1 MSAALL
7 SSADWASASPAE
19 RAALLARP
27 RNGNLQAFRDD
38 VRAIAEQVRTGGDR
52 ALLALAR
59 QHAGAVLDAVAVS
72 EGELDAAA
80 GRLAEADRAALDAAI
95 ANVER
100 FHVPQLRAPFRI
112 ETAPGVACERL
123 QRALDA
129 VGLYVPGG
137 TAPLPSTAIMLA
149 VPARIAGCRLRVLC
163 TPPRPDGSCD
173 PAVLYVAR
181 ACGIARVFKA
191 GGAQAI
197 AAMAFGTESVPRVDK
212 IFGPGNAWV
221 MAAKQLL
228 CGGPG
233 GPAADLPAGPSEV
246 MVIADDSARPEFV
259 AADLLAQ
266 AEHGPDSQV
275 LLVSPSRELIRAVEA
290 AIGRLLPRLARREA
304 LHSSLRQSRAIRV
317 PDLPAAAA
325 VANDYAPEHLIL
337 AVADPRG
344 LLPAIRSAGSV
355 FLGHF
360 TPEALGDYCSGANH
374 VLPTH
379 GYARTASGLSVAD
392 FMREMT
398 VQEASPAGL
407 AGLGPVA
414 ERLARLEGLDA
425 HAGSVAVRLEDRAAE
440 VA

>member
-7 SSADWASASPAE
+7 AAADWESASAAE
-19 RAALLARP
+19 RLRLLARP
-27 RNGNLQAFRDD
+27 RGGNLQAFHDD
-38 VRAIAEQVRTGGDR
+38 VRAIAERVRAGGDG
-52 ALLALAR
+52 ALVALAR
-59 QHAGAVLDAVAVS
+59 QHTGAALESIAVS
-72 EGELDAAA
+72 ADELDAAA
-80 GRLAEADRAALDAAI
+80 GRLADADRAAIDAAI

-100 FHVPQLRAPFRI
+100 FHAPQLRPPARI
-112 ETAPGVACERL
+112 ETAPGVFCERV
-123 QRALDA
+123 QRPLDA

-163 TPPRPDGSCD
+163 TPPRVDGSCD
-173 PAVLYVAR
+173 PAVLYAAR
-181 ACGIARVFKA
+181 ACGIERVFKA

-197 AAMAFGTESVPRVDK
+197 AAMALGTESVPRVDK

-228 CGGPG
+228 CGGPA

-246 MVIADDSARPEFV
+246 LVIADDSAPAEFV

-290 AIGRLLPRLARREA
+290 AIARQLPRLARSQA
-304 LHSSLRQSRAIRV
+304 LQSSLAQSRAIRV
-317 PDLPAAAA
+317 PDLAAAA
-325 VANDYAPEHLIL
+325 EVANAYAPEHLIL
-337 AVADPRG
+337 AVASPRA
-344 LLPAIRSAGSV
+344 LLPAIQSAGSV
-355 FLGHF
+355 FLGHY

-392 FMREMT
+392 FVREMT
-398 VQEASPAGL
+398 VQEASRAGL
-407 AGLGPVA
+407 DALGPVA
-414 ERLARLEGLDA
+414 VRLARLEGLDA
-425 HAGSVAVRLEDRAAE
+425 HAASVAVRLEGRAAE

>member
-1 MSAALL
+1 MSAPFLAV
-7 SSADWASASPAE
+7 ARWDTATAAE
-19 RAALLARP
+19 RERLLARP
-27 RNGNLQAFRDD
+27 RSGNLQAFHDA
-38 VRAIAEQVRTGGDR
+38 VRAIAEQVRAQGDA
-52 ALLALAR
+52 ALVALAR
-59 QHAGAVLDAVAVS
+59 QHTGAVLDSVAV
-72 EGELDAAA
+72 DAAEFDA
-80 GRLAEADRAALDAAI
+80 ASAQLSDADRAALDAAI

-100 FHVPQLRAPFRI
+100 FHAAQLAPALAV
-112 ETAPGVACERL
+112 ETSAGVTCERV
-123 QRALDA
+123 QRPLDA

-163 TPPRPDGSCD
+163 TPPRPDGSCE

-181 ACGIARVFKA
+181 ACGIDRVCKA

-197 AAMAFGTESVPRVDK
+197 AALAYGTASVPRVDK
-212 IFGPGNAWV
+212 VFGPGNAWV

-246 MVIADDSARPEFV
+246 MVIADDSARPDFV
-259 AADLLAQ
+259 ALDLLAQ

-275 LLVSPSRELIRAVEA
+275 LLVTTSGELLRAVEA
-290 AIGRLLPRLARREA
+290 AIARALPQLRRGAA
-304 LHSSLRQSRAIRV
+304 LQASLRHSRAILV
-317 PDLPAAAA
+317 PDLGAAAE
-325 VANDYAPEHLIL
+325 VANAYAPEHLIL
-337 AVADPRG
+337 ALADPRG

-355 FLGHF
+355 FLGHW

-379 GYARTASGLSVAD
+379 GHARTASGLSVDD
-392 FMREMT
+392 FMRRMT
-398 VQEASPAGL
+398 VQEASRSGL
-407 AGLGPVA
+407 EGLGPVA

-425 HAGSVAVRLEDRAAE
+425 HAASVAVRLGDARAA

>member
-1 MSAALL
+1 MSTALL
-7 SSADWASASPAE
+7 AFTEWQAASAAE
-19 RAALLARP
+19 RARLLARP
-27 RNGNLQAFRDD
+27 RGGTLQAFHDD

-52 ALLALAR
+52 ALIELAR
-59 QHAGAVLDAVAVS
+59 RHTGAVIGAVAV
-72 EGELDAAA
+72 GEDEFEAAT
-80 GRLAEADRAALDAAI
+80 GRLAAADRAALDAAI
-95 ANVER
+95 ANVSR
-100 FHVPQLRAPFRI
+100 FHAPQLRAPARI
-112 ETAPGVACERL
+112 ETSPGVACERV
-123 QRALDA
+123 QRPIDA

-149 VPARIAGCRLRVLC
+149 VPARVAGCRLRVLC
-163 TPPRPDGSCD
+163 TPPRTDGSCE

-181 ACGIARVFKA
+181 ACGIERVFKA
-191 GGAQAI
+191 GGAQAV
-197 AAMAFGTESVPRVDK
+197 AAMALGTESVPRVDK

-228 CGGPG
+228 CGGPA

-246 MVIADDSARPEFV
+246 LVIADDSSRPEFV

-275 LLVSPSRELIRAVEA
+275 LLVSPSREVIRAVDA
-290 AIGRLLPRLARREA
+290 AMAVQLPRLARQEA
-304 LHSSLRQSRAIRV
+304 LRASLGQSRAIRV
-317 PDLPAAAA
+317 TDLAAAA
-325 VANDYAPEHLIL
+325 EVANAYAPEHLIL

-425 HAGSVAVRLEDRAAE
+425 HAASVALRLQDRAAE

>member
-1 MSAALL
+1 MSASLL
-7 SSADWASASPAE
+7 CQADWASASATE
-19 RAALLARP
+19 RAGLLARP
-27 RNGNLQAFRDD
+27 RSGNLQAFRDD

-52 ALLALAR
+52 ALLELAR
-59 QHAGAVLDAVAVS
+59 QHTGAVLDSVAV
-72 EGELDAAA
+72 GEDELHAAA

-100 FHVPQLRAPFRI
+100 FHAPQLRPSVRI

-123 QRALDA
+123 QRPLDA

-149 VPARIAGCRLRVLC
+149 VPARIAGCRVRVLC

-181 ACGIARVFKA
+181 ACGIALVFKA

-197 AAMAFGTESVPRVDK
+197 AAMALGTESVPRVDK

-228 CGGPG
+228 CGGPA

-275 LLVSPSRELIRAVEA
+275 LLVSPSRELVRAVEA

-304 LHSSLRQSRAIRV
+304 LQSSLRQSRAIRV
-317 PDLPAAAA
+317 PDLAAAAA
-325 VANDYAPEHLIL
+325 VANEYAPEHLIL
-337 AVADPRG
+337 AIADPRG

-425 HAGSVAVRLEDRAAE
+425 HAASVAVRLQDRAAE

>member
-1 MSAALL
+1 MSSTYLAA
-7 SSADWASASPAE
+7 ADWESASVLD
-19 RAALLARP
+19 RARLLARP
-27 RNGNLQAFRDD
+27 RSGNLQAFHDA
-38 VRAIAEQVRTGGDR
+38 VRAIAEQVRAQGDL
-52 ALLALAR
+52 ALIELAR
-59 QHAGAVLDAVAVS
+59 QHTGAVLESVVVRED
-72 EGELDAAA
+72 EFDAAA
-80 GRLAEADRAALDAAI
+80 GLLAEPDRRALDVAI
-95 ANVER
+95 ANVDR
-100 FHVPQLRAPFRI
+100 FHAAQLRPPLCV
-112 ETAPGVACERL
+112 ETVAGVTCERV
-123 QRALDA
+123 QRPLDA

-163 TPPRPDGSCD
+163 TPSRADGSCE

-181 ACGIARVFKA
+181 ACGVERVFKT

-197 AAMAFGTESVPRVDK
+197 AAMAHGTASVPRVDK
-212 IFGPGNAWV
+212 IFGPGNSWV

-246 MVIADDSARPEFV
+246 LVIADDSAIPEFV

-290 AIGRLLPRLARREA
+290 AIARALPRLSRSAA
-304 LHSSLRQSRAIRV
+304 LQSSLRQSRAILV
-317 PDLPAAAA
+317 PDLDAAAE
-325 VANDYAPEHLIL
+325 VANAYAPEHLIL
-337 AVADPRG
+337 AVANPRG
-344 LLPAIRSAGSV
+344 LLPAIHSAGSV
-355 FLGHF
+355 FLGPW

-379 GYARTASGLSVAD
+379 GYARTASGLSVED
-392 FMREMT
+392 FMRQMT
-398 VQEASPAGL
+398 VQEASRAGL
-407 AGLGPVA
+407 AALGPVA
-414 ERLARLEGLDA
+414 ERLAALEGLDA
-425 HAGSVAVRLEDRAAE
+425 HAASVAVRLADAQAA

>member
-7 SSADWASASPAE
+7 ACADWATAPAAE
-19 RAALLARP
+19 RARLLARP
-27 RNGNLQAFRDD
+27 RGGNLQAFHDD

-59 QHAGAVLDAVAVS
+59 QHTGAVLESIAVG
-72 EGELDAAA
+72 EDELDAAA

-100 FHVPQLRAPFRI
+100 FHSAQLASSLRV
-112 ETAPGVACERL
+112 ETAPGVSCERV
-123 QRALDA
+123 QRPLES

-149 VPARIAGCRLRVLC
+149 VPARIAGCCLRVLC
-163 TPPRPDGSCD
+163 TPPRADRGCD

-181 ACGIARVFKA
+181 ASGISRVFKA

-228 CGGPG
+228 CGGPA

-246 MVIADDSARPEFV
+246 LVIADDTAPAEFV

-290 AIGRLLPRLARREA
+290 AIGRLLPRLGRREA
-304 LHSSLRQSRAIRV
+304 LRSSLRQSRAIRV
-317 PDLPAAAA
+317 PDLAAAA
-325 VANDYAPEHLIL
+325 EVANAYAPEHLIL

-379 GYARTASGLSVAD
+379 GYARTASGLGVSD

-398 VQEASPAGL
+398 VQEASRAGL
-407 AGLGPVA
+407 EALGPVA

-425 HAGSVAVRLEDRAAE
+425 HAASVAVRLQDSAAE

>member
-7 SSADWASASPAE
+7 ACADWATAPAAE
-19 RAALLARP
+19 RARLLARP
-27 RNGNLQAFRDD
+27 RGGNLQAFHDD

-59 QHAGAVLDAVAVS
+59 QHTGAVLESIAVG
-72 EGELDAAA
+72 EDELDAAA

-100 FHVPQLRAPFRI
+100 FHSAQLASSLRV
-112 ETAPGVACERL
+112 ETAPGVSCERV
-123 QRALDA
+123 QRPLES

-149 VPARIAGCRLRVLC
+149 VPARIAGCCLRVLC
-163 TPPRPDGSCD
+163 TPPRADGGCD

-181 ACGIARVFKA
+181 ASGISRVFKA

-228 CGGPG
+228 CGGPA

-246 MVIADDSARPEFV
+246 LVIADDTAPAEFV

-290 AIGRLLPRLARREA
+290 AIGRLLPRLGRREA
-304 LHSSLRQSRAIRV
+304 LRSSLRQSRAIRV
-317 PDLPAAAA
+317 PDLAAAA
-325 VANDYAPEHLIL
+325 EVANAYAPEHLIL

-379 GYARTASGLSVAD
+379 GYARTASGLGVSD

-398 VQEASPAGL
+398 VQEASRAGL
-407 AGLGPVA
+407 EALGPVA

-425 HAGSVAVRLEDRAAE
+425 HAASVAVRLRDSAAE

>member
-1 MSAALL
+1 MSAPLL
-7 SSADWASASPAE
+7 ACADWDYATAAE
-19 RAALLARP
+19 RARLLARP
-27 RNGNLQAFRDD
+27 GAGSQAGIDD
-38 VRAIAEQVRTGGDR
+38 AVRAIAEEVRTSGDR
-52 ALLALAR
+52 ALIGLAR
-59 QHAGAVLDAVAVS
+59 RHTGAALEAI
-72 EGELDAAA
+72 AAREDEFEWA
-80 GRLAEADRAALDAAI
+80 SAQLAPADREALDAAI
-95 ANVER
+95 ANVAR
-100 FHVPQLRAPFRI
+100 FHATQLRAPLRI
-112 ETAPGVACERL
+112 ETAPGVSCERV
-123 QRALDA
+123 QRPLEA

-163 TPPRPDGSCD
+163 TPSRADGRCE

-181 ACGIARVFKA
+181 ACGIDRVLKT

-221 MAAKQLL
+221 MAGKRLL
-228 CGGPG
+228 CGGPA

-290 AIGRLLPRLARREA
+290 AVGRLLPRLARAQA
-304 LHSSLRQSRAIRV
+304 LQSSLRASRAIRV
-317 PDLPAAAA
+317 ANLAGAVD
-325 VANDYAPEHLIL
+325 VANAYAPEHLVL

-344 LLPAIRSAGSV
+344 LLPAIACAGSV
-355 FLGHF
+355 FLGHY

-398 VQEASPAGL
+398 VQEATRAGL
-407 AGLGPVA
+407 DALGPVA

-425 HAGSVAVRLEDRAAE
+425 HAASIAVRRQDRAAE

>member
-1 MSAALL
+1 MSGTLL
-7 SSADWASASPAE
+7 ACADWTSASVAE
-19 RAALLARP
+19 RVRLLARP
-27 RNGNLQAFRDD
+27 RGGNLEAFHDD
-38 VRAIAEQVRTGGDR
+38 VRAIAERVRSGGDG
-52 ALLALAR
+52 ALMALAR
-59 QHAGAVLDAVAVS
+59 QHTGAVLDSVAV
-72 EGELDAAA
+72 GADELDAAGA
-80 GRLAEADRAALDAAI
+80 RLADADRAAIDAAI

-100 FHVPQLRAPFRI
+100 FHAPQLRAPVHI
-112 ETAPGVACERL
+112 ETAPGVFCERV
-123 QRALDA
+123 QRPLDA

-149 VPARIAGCRLRVLC
+149 VPARIAGCRLRILC
-163 TPPRPDGSCD
+163 TPPRADGSCD
-173 PAVLYVAR
+173 PSVLYVAR
-181 ACGIARVFKA
+181 ACGIERVFKA

-228 CGGPG
+228 CGGPA

-246 MVIADDSARPEFV
+246 LVIADDTASAEFI

-290 AIGRLLPRLARREA
+290 AIERQLPGLARREA
-304 LHSSLRQSRAIRV
+304 LQSSLRQSRALRV
-317 PDLPAAAA
+317 PDLAAATE
-325 VANDYAPEHLIL
+325 VANAYAPEHLIL
-337 AVADPRG
+337 AVANPRA

-392 FMREMT
+392 FTREMT
-398 VQEASPAGL
+398 VQEASRAGL
-407 AGLGPVA
+407 EGLGPVA

-425 HAGSVAVRLEDRAAE
+425 HAASVAVRIASRAAE

>member
-1 MSAALL
+1 MSVALL
-7 SSADWASASPAE
+7 ACAEWASASAAE
-19 RAALLARP
+19 RARLLARP
-27 RNGNLQAFRDD
+27 RGRNLQAFHDD
-38 VRAIAEQVRTGGDR
+38 VRAIAERVRADGDR

-59 QHAGAVLDAVAVS
+59 QHTGAVFESVAVA
-72 EGELDAAA
+72 EHELDDAA
-80 GRLAEADRAALDAAI
+80 GRLAGADRAALDSAI
-95 ANVER
+95 ANIER
-100 FHVPQLRAPFRI
+100 FHAPQLRPPVCI
-112 ETAPGVACERL
+112 ETSPGVFCERV
-123 QRALDA
+123 QRPIDA

-137 TAPLPSTAIMLA
+137 SAPLPSTAIMLA
-149 VPARIAGCRLRVLC
+149 VPARIAGCRQRILC
-163 TPPRPDGSCD
+163 TPPRADGSCD

-181 ACGIARVFKA
+181 ACGIERVFRA

-228 CGGPG
+228 CGGPA

-246 MVIADDSARPEFV
+246 LVIADDTANPEFV

-266 AEHGPDSQV
+266 AEHGPDSQA
-275 LLVSPSRELIRAVEA
+275 LLVSPSRELIHAVEA
-290 AIGRLLPRLARREA
+290 AIARQLPRLARREA
-304 LHSSLRQSRAIRV
+304 LQSSLRQSRAIRV
-317 PDLPAAAA
+317 PDLAAAA
-325 VANDYAPEHLIL
+325 EVANAYAPEHLIL

-344 LLPAIRSAGSV
+344 FLPAVRTAGSV

-379 GYARTASGLSVAD
+379 GYARTSSGLSVAD

-398 VQEASPAGL
+398 VQEASRAGL
-407 AGLGPVA
+407 QSLGPVA

-425 HAGSVAVRLEDRAAE
+425 HAASVTLRLAGRAAE

>member
-1 MSAALL
+1 MSAPSLPCT
-7 SSADWASASPAE
+7 DWAGAGDAE
-19 RAALLARP
+19 RARLLARP
-27 RNGNLQAFRDD
+27 RGGNLESLHDD
-38 VRAIAEQVRTGGDR
+38 VRAIAEQVRAGGDR
-52 ALLALAR
+52 ALVTLTR
-59 QHAGAVLDAVAVS
+59 QHTGAQLDSIAVGA
-72 EGELDAAA
+72 GELEAAA
-80 GRLAEADRAALDAAI
+80 GRLGEADRAAIDTAI

-100 FHVPQLRAPFRI
+100 FHAAQLKPAQRI
-112 ETAPGVACERL
+112 ETFPGVSCERV
-123 QRALDA
+123 QRPIDA

-137 TAPLPSTAIMLA
+137 TTPLPSTAIMLA

-163 TPPRPDGSCD
+163 TPPRADGSCE

-181 ACGIARVFKA
+181 ACGIERVFKV

-228 CGGPG
+228 CGGPA

-275 LLVSPSRELIRAVEA
+275 LLVSPSPELVRAVDA
-290 AIGRLLPRLARREA
+290 AIARQLPRLARRQA
-304 LHSSLRQSRAIRV
+304 LQSSLSHSRAIRV
-317 PDLPAAAA
+317 ADLVAA
-325 VANDYAPEHLIL
+325 VEVANAYAPEHLIL
-337 AVADPRG
+337 SVAEPRA
-344 LLPAIRSAGSV
+344 LLPAVSTAGSV
-355 FLGHF
+355 FLGHY

-379 GYARTASGLSVAD
+379 GYARTESGLSVAG
-392 FMREMT
+392 FLREMT
-398 VQEASPAGL
+398 VQEASRDGL

-425 HAGSVAVRLEDRAAE
+425 HAASVAVRLQDRAAE